1 MRSYISLDG
10 MMSYLETLNTPLFS
24 TINLPSGI
32 DRATL
37 INTIYQ
43 DGAEF
48 GVIYPDPNFLRA
60 RVIAWFDTKYNT
72 FDKWNTVL
80 NSEYNPIENY
90 DRMENWSDTGS
101 ITDTGS
107 RADTGT
113 SHDTTESKT
122 ELTGLTG
129 LQTSKSGTTSG
140 TNGET
145 INGTSSETTSD
156 TGRKQT
162 DTTGTDTLAENKTET
177 IDQDGTSRTVTDAT
191 TETETK
197 VSAFND
203 GSAYQPKELVTS
215 DSDNTVTG
223 TTTNDQTTTTA
234 DSITKTTTG
243 QEIEQT
249 TASETKNGT
258 TGQTTSGTTSGT
270 SSETGAE
277 TENKHDVTEFE
288 SESNGRTT
296 LESHTT
302 GTRETDGD
310 HEGRVHGN
318 IGVTT
323 TQQMIEQEMSLRKN
337 YNIYNL
343 ISDSFCDEFLIQVY

>member
-10 MMSYLETLNTPLFS
+10 IMSYLENIGTPLFS
-24 TINLPSGI
+24 AVSLPSGI
-32 DRATL
+32 DRDTL
-37 INTIYQ
+37 VNTIYQ

-48 GVIYPDPNFLRA
+48 GIIYPEPTFFRN
-60 RVIAWFDTKYNT
+60 RVNAWFLTKYKT
-72 FDKWNTVL
+72 FEKWYNVL
-80 NSEYNPIENY
+80 NMDYNPIENY
-90 DRMENWSDTGS
+90 DRMEAWSDTGTIS
-101 ITDTGS
+101 DTGS
-107 RADTGT
+107 RTDTGT
-113 SHDTTESKT
+113 SHDTTESAT
-122 ELTGLTG
+122 DLTGVTG
-129 LQTSKSGTTSG
+129 LQTSKNGTTSG

-156 TGRKQT
+156 TSRKQT
-162 DTTGTDTLAENKTET
+162 DTTGTDTIAENKTET

-203 GSAYQPKELVTS
+203 GSAYQPKELVSS
-215 DSDNTVTG
+215 DSDTTVTG

-234 DSITKTTTG
+234 DNITKTTTG

-249 TASETKNGT
+249 TASGTKNGT
-258 TGQTTSGTTSGT
+258 TEQTTSGTTSGT

-277 TENKHDVTEFE
+277 TENKHDVTEFD

-296 LESHTT
+296 LQSNTT
-302 GTRETDGD
+302 GSRESDGE

-323 TQQMIEQEMSLRKN
+323 TQQMIEQELSLRKN
-337 YNIYNL
+337 YNIYNM

>member
-24 TINLPSGI
+24 AINLPSGI
-32 DRATL
+32 DRTTL

-60 RVIAWFDTKYNT
+60 RVNAWFDTKYNT

-80 NSEYNPIENY
+80 NMEYNPIENY

-107 RADTGT
+107 REDTGT

-122 ELTGLTG
+122 ELTGVTG
-129 LQTSKSGTTSG
+129 LQTSKNGTTSG
-140 TNGET
+140 T
-145 INGTSSETTSD
+145 SSDNE
-156 TGRKQT
+156 RKQT

-203 GSAYQPKELVTS
+203 GSAYQPKELVSS
-215 DSDNTVTG
+215 DSDTTVTG

-234 DSITKTTTG
+234 DNITKTTTG

-249 TASETKNGT
+249 TA
-258 TGQTTSGTTSGT
+258 SGTTSGT

-296 LESHTT
+296 LQSNTT
-302 GTRETDGD
+302 GSRESDGE
-310 HEGRVHGN
+310 HEGRIHGN
-318 IGVTT
+318 IGVVTS
-323 TQQMIEQEMSLRKN
+323 QAMVAAEIELRRN
-337 YNIYNL
+337 YNIYNM
-343 ISDSFCDEFLIQVY
+343 ISDCFCDEFLIQVY